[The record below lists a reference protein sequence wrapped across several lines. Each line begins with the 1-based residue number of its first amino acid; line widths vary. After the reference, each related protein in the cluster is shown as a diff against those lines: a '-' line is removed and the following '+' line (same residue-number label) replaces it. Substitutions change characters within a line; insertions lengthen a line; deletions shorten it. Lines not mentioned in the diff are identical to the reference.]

1 MLPLWNGF
9 TQTPPLD
16 TNDFSMTHL
25 IAPQSAGTPGVRAIR
40 RVTHEALATARSLVF
55 QYGRHGLWALLF
67 FLIAF
72 GLQCK
77 NGAYD
82 AGFGSYPDEPAH
94 YVTGLMVYKYLTTAL
109 GSNPMTFA
117 ERFYAHYPVV
127 AFGHWPPLFYV
138 IQALWGLLAGGLS
151 RASALILIAILT
163 SIISTVVYSAIG
175 TTFGQLYGLL
185 FGALFATTP
194 IVQIYTSSIM
204 AEMPLTLF
212 TFAATLAF
220 ARLLAAPT
228 VRRAIWFGVCLF
240 SAISVKGDGWA
251 LMALPLVVPILTG
264 SFSSLLRKHL
274 WVPTVSVFLSCTLM
288 TLSTLNMTTDG
299 FLATSRGFAHLK
311 SALPSLLGHQF
322 TIIGIPLAICGCLG
336 IFITVIWPLFN
347 GGPVKTIWACNLTLM
362 ASVIL
367 LHAVVPV
374 NPEPRYLCMSI
385 PSFLMFAAAGLNSCA
400 GWLFSRA
407 AVLRFSCPLAIGAL
421 IALLH
426 VAHPYFAQHV
436 DMSPFARQVLDRAA
450 LARSAVLVATT
461 ESSEREELSF
471 VAEVASLEGGDLQH
485 AVIRAGK
492 LIADSSWLGS
502 HYRLLYSDPVQA
514 LAVVEDI
521 PISAIIL
528 YTGAGTATGHCQ
540 VLHRMVNAN
549 STKWSRV
556 RAEEAYRGRI
566 EFFVATPLPT
576 RPVRLPKI
584 NLRRSLGRDIS
595 AEF

>member
-1 MLPLWNGF
+1 
-9 TQTPPLD
+9 
-16 TNDFSMTHL
+16 MTCL
-25 IAPQSAGTPGVRAIR
+25 IAPQSAGQLHVTAIR
-40 RVTHEALATARSLVF
+40 RGMPKALAAAKSLVF

-77 NGAYD
+77 NGAYN

-94 YVTGLMVYKYLTTAL
+94 YVTGLMVYRYLTTAL

-151 RASALILIAILT
+151 RASALILIAALT
-163 SIISTVVYSAIG
+163 SIISTVVYGAIG
-175 TTFGQLYGLL
+175 SRFGQLYGLV
-185 FGALFATTP
+185 FGTLFATTP
-194 IVQIYTSSIM
+194 IVQVYTSSIM

-220 ARLLAAPT
+220 ARLLLAPG
-228 VRRAIWFGVCLF
+228 VARAIWFGVCLF
-240 SAISVKGDGWA
+240 CAICVKGDGWA

-264 SFSSLLRKHL
+264 SPSSLLRKHL
-274 WVPTVSVFLSCTLM
+274 WVPTICVFSCCTLM
-288 TLSTLNMTTDG
+288 TLLTLNMVTEA
-299 FLATSRGFAHLK
+299 LLESSRGFAHLR

-322 TIIGIPLAICGCLG
+322 TIIGIPLAICACLG

-347 GGPVKTIWACNLTLM
+347 RGPVNTVAACNFTLLG
-362 ASVIL
+362 SVIL

-385 PSFLMFAAAGLNSCA
+385 PSFLMFAAAGLNVCA
-400 GWLFSRA
+400 GWLFPRVA
-407 AVLRFSCPLAIGAL
+407 ILRSSCPLVVGAL
-421 IALLH
+421 ITFSHIGHPHFAPH
-426 VAHPYFAQHV
+426 VNMAPFAQ
-436 DMSPFARQVLDRAA
+436 QVLDRAV
-450 LARSAVLVATT
+450 LARSALLVATT
-461 ESSEREELSF
+461 ESHECEELSF
-471 VAEVASLEGGDLQH
+471 VAEVASLEGGNFQH

-502 HYRLLYSDPVQA
+502 HYQLLYSDPGQA
-514 LAVVEDI
+514 LAVVEAI
-521 PISAIIL
+521 PISVIVL
-528 YTGAGTATGHCQ
+528 YTGPGTATSHCQ
-540 VLHRMVNAN
+540 VLHRMVDAN
-549 STKWSRV
+549 STKWSLV
-556 RAEEAYRGRI
+556 RAEETYQGRI

-576 RPVRLPKI
+576 RAVRLPSI